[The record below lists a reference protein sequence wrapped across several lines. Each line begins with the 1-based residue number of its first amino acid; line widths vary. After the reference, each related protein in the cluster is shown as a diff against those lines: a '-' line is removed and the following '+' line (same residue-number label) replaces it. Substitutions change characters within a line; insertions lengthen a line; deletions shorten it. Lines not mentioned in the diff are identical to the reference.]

1 MTTEKTG
8 APTAVT
14 QRRKEFTITVD
25 GHAVGNAAFEDRGDR
40 RIFVHTKVDDAFQ
53 GRGLATILDNES
65 VKSTKADGLRVVAVC
80 PMIAA
85 FLSKHKGFDEV
96 VDPR

>member
-1 MTTEKTG
+1 MPTPSLHCTQRASSDKVADGARSGKRPGPPRAGPDGIAMTTEKTG

-53 GRGLATILDNES
+53 GRGLATILD
-65 VKSTKADGLRVVAVC
+65 
-80 PMIAA
+80 
-85 FLSKHKGFDEV
+85 
-96 VDPR
+96 